1 MLLIYFLIV
10 FVAISSPRFSNTC
23 VRAKISVRA
32 IKGGRVTMED
42 EYFVSKGGR
51 FAAVFDGH
59 GGGGVSQLLRNKL
72 YEWVVLYLKQK
83 HWEEDDDEDNSI
95 MMVDPSTVTA
105 AAAATS
111 PASNNTATAVTNMD
125 IDSGISDKVPSISSY
140 VAALRMA
147 FSKAE
152 ADVLKKDALKYQGS
166 TAVAVLLHE
175 SHDDGGGNGGNGGGV
190 AGHQR
195 TLVSANVG
203 DSRAILSRRGRAI
216 DLTRDHK
223 PNEERKSSS
232 FLLLESTG
240 TVRSPH
246 SSHLLFISTPQGK
259 RLAFW
264 PWAKRLNGTV
274 LARFIVFA
282 T

>member
-1 MLLIYFLIV
+1 M
-10 FVAISSPRFSNTC
+10 C
-23 VRAKISVRA
+23 VQISVRA

-83 HWEEDDDEDNSI
+83 HWEDDEDES
-95 MMVDPSTVTA
+95 MADPNAVA
-105 AAAATS
+105 ATAAATS
-111 PASNNTATAVTNMD
+111 PTSSSSSSVAVVMTNMD

-152 ADVLKKDALKYQGS
+152 ADVLEKDALKYQGS

-175 SHDDGGGNGGNGGGV
+175 SQDEGDGGGSSGGG
-190 AGHQR
+190 GGGTGYQR

-223 PNEERKSSS
+223 PNEERKSNYYHY
-232 FLLLESTG
+232 
-240 TVRSPH
+240 TV
-246 SSHLLFISTPQGK
+246 
-259 RLAFW
+259 
-264 PWAKRLNGTV
+264 
-274 LARFIVFA
+274 
-282 T
+282 